1 MRSAQGNGN
10 SISALAINT
19 PAITRVNSNSPLHG
33 ISEAT
38 SGSRYRGQAISP
50 TRSPVKQV
58 EDLSRSSSVSPKH
71 GRYVSSG
78 AAAAATSTI
87 ESKFTKSTAKNNLAL
102 FDSKFD
108 VSAGDNV
115 SVLLEQASMTESDL
129 LKRNIAALME
139 TINEERDA
147 RRTLEEEYQVYRET
161 QAELLAA
168 REVELEDKKLE
179 LLRLAGQLRSLGG
192 KGTPNMEEA
201 VEIMEKHVQR
211 SVKEAEMLRQ
221 ELASTQMRLMDA
233 LEGGNGVHS
242 GASCGSTEGKED
254 ENNLAMYGKYERRD
268 ALPHENP
275 TPDAYTSEFE
285 AAMRGNKD
293 AAAAA
298 SESVYA
304 AATRANASKL
314 NYRRLQRDYEALW
327 HELEDLRSKERR
339 YEIGNRINADNSK
352 RLRKTM
358 EECQKLK
365 DAYRGERSTCE
376 EQCRLSGISK

>member
-1 MRSAQGNGN
+1 M
-10 SISALAINT
+10 
-19 PAITRVNSNSPLHG
+19 
-33 ISEAT
+33 
-38 SGSRYRGQAISP
+38 
-50 TRSPVKQV
+50 

-78 AAAAATSTI
+78 AAAAAATSTI

-201 VEIMEKHVQR
+201 VEIMEMHIKNIAQ
-211 SVKEAEMLRQ
+211 
-221 ELASTQMRLMDA
+221 T
-233 LEGGNGVHS
+233 
-242 GASCGSTEGKED
+242 
-254 ENNLAMYGKYERRD
+254 
-268 ALPHENP
+268 
-275 TPDAYTSEFE
+275 
-285 AAMRGNKD
+285 
-293 AAAAA
+293 
-298 SESVYA
+298 
-304 AATRANASKL
+304 
-314 NYRRLQRDYEALW
+314 
-327 HELEDLRSKERR
+327 
-339 YEIGNRINADNSK
+339 
-352 RLRKTM
+352 
-358 EECQKLK
+358 
-365 DAYRGERSTCE
+365 
-376 EQCRLSGISK
+376 